1 MVLSRIIGRTDIRN
15 NLSWMKKDN
24 KGRLRDIREELS
36 EETQI
41 EIMRGQ
47 KTIESVCW
55 VKSQECWICERWSY
69 YLAMVT
75 KSEIDDCYNS
85 IDNSKLQSLSEVQE
99 RPFAK
104 LCEQAYQK
112 LDDLDFRVP
121 YLIGELTNFQFVK
134 MTDFTDFML
143 SIDPDAE
150 KIKWST

>member
-75 KSEIDDCYNS
+75 KSEIDDCYNL

>member
-75 KSEIDDCYNS
+75 KSEIDDCYNL
-85 IDNSKLQSLSEVQE
+85 IDNSNLQSLSEVQE